1 VAEEIPL
8 ILRLRPNPAP
18 ICIVQTMNKS
28 CELLLDNSF
37 LFSTSTWHPHIYG

>member
-18 ICIVQTMNKS
+18 ICIVDHH
-28 CELLLDNSF
+28 E
-37 LFSTSTWHPHIYG
+37 